1 VRLLGQHSVVPA
13 GGGVRQPDKIAV
25 DFTYAGFPQLLPQLA
40 EDSIGGKITG
50 QGNTLT
56 ICNAR

>member
-1 VRLLGQHSVVPA
+1 MVAQRLLGQHAVVPA

-25 DFTYAGFPQLLPQLA
+25 PQFLPQLA

-56 ICNAR
+56 ICNARRLRY